1 MRRYIVIAFFVLGRM
16 KLPPLILASQSPRR
30 RILLKQIGM
39 KFLVRPS
46 AIREDVLDHEPP
58 QQNVKRIAL
67 RKAEEV
73 AKGVNQGIVIGADT
87 IVVLGNQI
95 LGKPRTRAEAKRML
109 RSLSGK
115 MHTVYTAFALIDAKS
130 KKKRVRVEKTKVWF
144 RRLAGSEIDEYVASG
159 SPMDKAGAYGIQDDY
174 GAVFVERVEGCFY
187 NVVGFPL
194 TQFYMTLHEFLDDLK
209 QSQ

>member
-1 MRRYIVIAFFVLGRM
+1 M

-30 RILLKQIGM
+30 RILLNQIGM
-39 KFLVRPS
+39 KFIVRPS
-46 AIREDVLDHEPP
+46 DVPEDVLEHEAP

-67 RKAEEV
+67 SKAVEV
-73 AKGVNQGIVIGADT
+73 AKGVRHGIVIGADT
-87 IVVLGNQI
+87 IVVLDKRI
-95 LGKPRTRAEAKRML
+95 LGKPRTKEEAKRML

-130 KKKRVRVEKTKVWF
+130 RRQKVRVEKTRVWF
-144 RRLAGSEIDEYVASG
+144 RRLNRREIEEYVASG

-194 TQFYMTLHEFLDDLK
+194 TQFYMTLQEFVADL
-209 QSQ
+209 SRSS